1 MNTPRVIVCAAIRSY
16 ETQTIIC
23 GPRHGDCL
31 NFAAEHKINKDQ
43 DAWECGFVDQENE
56 FLTRAEAWK
65 IADAMGQIR
74 RPTGW
79 ESNFNEQRAPNV
91 GDEGLLFSENLF

>member
-1 MNTPRVIVCAAIRSY
+1 VNPPRVIVCAAIRSY
-16 ETQTIIC
+16 ETKTIIC

-31 NFAAEHKINKDQ
+31 NFAAEYQLGTKED
-43 DAWECGFVDQENE
+43 WECGFVDQENE

-91 GDEGLLFSENLF
+91 GDEGLLFSECLY